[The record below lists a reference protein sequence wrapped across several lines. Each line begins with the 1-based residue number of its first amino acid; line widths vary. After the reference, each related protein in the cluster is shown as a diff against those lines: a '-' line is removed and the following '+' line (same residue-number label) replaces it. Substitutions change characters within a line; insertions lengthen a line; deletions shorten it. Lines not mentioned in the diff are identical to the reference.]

1 MPFYARVWSET
12 PVDDT
17 TGADSTTQTSD
28 NNNND
33 TDETDNAAAD
43 AQAADEPVTQPTA
56 ISFLHW
62 IPMQQAC
69 QRFKN

>member
-12 PVDDT
+12 PVD
-17 TGADSTTQTSD
+17 DSTTQTSD

-43 AQAADEPVTQPTA
+43 AQAADEAAGTSDSADSYQL
-56 ISFLHW
+56 LHW